1 MKFVKVLLILAA
13 VLGLI
18 AAGIWHFA
26 LKGQMAYAQIAS
38 AYTAKQVCSCRFIA
52 KRELKSCVKD
62 FTDDISALS
71 ITQKDNMVISR
82 APLGLAQS
90 RARYTPKLGCALL
103 K

>member
-1 MKFVKVLLILAA
+1 MRFVKALLIASAL
-13 VLGLI
+13 LGLI
-18 AAGIWHFA
+18 AAAFWQFS
-26 LKGQMAYAQIAS
+26 LKGQVAYANIAS

-52 KRELKSCVKD
+52 GRELKSCVKD

-71 ITQKDNMVISR
+71 ITQKDDMVISK
-82 APLGLAQS
+82 APFGLAQS